1 MQFLVGRRS
10 FCTGPVLK
18 MFPHVEVVPIDPAQK
33 TLGRIRFGSCLR
45 HSSFYLQ
52 VVSSIVVNIWRRDLG
67 IGVWPLKATGCV
79 D

>member
-10 FCTGPVLK
+10 LSTGPVLK
-18 MFPHVEVVPIDPAQK
+18 MFPHVDVVPIDPAQK
-33 TLGRIRFGSCLR
+33 TLGRIRFGSC
-45 HSSFYLQ
+45 LQ